1 MTGGGDCSCIYW
13 GTIYYTL
20 LHFLYILPSFGA
32 SDFSLVDPTGFTWSM
47 YLLYIRVWLYAILY
61 TTLAHV
67 IYSSN
72 KLTTLRQFCVIFGLS
87 FGLLDNFFHGKG
99 A

>member
-20 LHFLYILPSFGA
+20 LHFLYILPSFRA
-32 SDFSLVDPTGFTWSM
+32 SDFSLVDSTGFTWSM
-47 YLLYIRVWLYAILY
+47 YLLYICVWLYAILY
-61 TTLAHV
+61 TTLGHV

-72 KLTTLRQFCVIFGLS
+72 KLTNSVNFAS
-87 FGLLDNFFHGKG
+87 FLACLLAFWTTFVHGKG